1 MDDDLNGMRARM
13 DALVREQSDRRT
25 LTEQRGEEI
34 KARAHEFM
42 TKQAKAAERYVMH
55 RRELGKR
62 ADEKGRP
69 QPQGVSEF
77 DFEPEGH
84 QAENGSQ
91 PLDFVPSPAA
101 PATGRH
107 AEPVPPAPEPVPP
120 TPPLPP
126 VPSARP
132 ERPAPGGRR
141 GRMSTEE
148 IDDEDDAF
156 LNNRWRG

>member
-1 MDDDLNGMRARM
+1 MDDVNAMQARM

-62 ADEKGRP
+62 EDEKGRP
-69 QPQGVSEF
+69 KPQGVSEF

-91 PLDFVPSPAA
+91 GIEDIVPTP
-101 PATGRH
+101 PRTGRH
-107 AEPVPPAPEPVPP
+107 AAEPVPP
-120 TPPLPP
+120 TPPAPTPPPPPAPP
-126 VPSARP
+126 VPAAP
-132 ERPAPGGRR
+132 PARPAPGGRR
-141 GRMSTEE
+141 RMSTEE

>member
-1 MDDDLNGMRARM
+1 MDDLNGMQARM

-69 QPQGVSEF
+69 KPQGVSEF

-91 PLDFVPSPAA
+91 GIEDIVPAA
-101 PATGRH
+101 PRTGRH
-107 AEPVPPAPEPVPP
+107 EEPVPPAPPAPAPP
-120 TPPLPP
+120 PPPLPP
-126 VPSARP
+126 APAVRP
-132 ERPAPGGRR
+132 TGPAPGSRR
-141 GRMSTEE
+141 RMSTEE

>member
-1 MDDDLNGMRARM
+1 MDDVDGITARM

-34 KARAHEFM
+34 KARAHEYM

-91 PLDFVPSPAA
+91 GIEDVVATSPR
-101 PATGRH
+101 TGRH
-107 AEPVPPAPEPVPP
+107 AEPVPPVPP
-120 TPPLPP
+120 PPPLPLPP

-141 GRMSTEE
+141 RMSTEE
-148 IDDEDDAF
+148 MDDEDDAF
-156 LNNRWRG
+156 MNNRWRG

>member
-1 MDDDLNGMRARM
+1 MDDIDAMTARM
-13 DALVREQSDRRT
+13 DALVREQADRRT
-25 LTEQRGEEI
+25 LAEQRAKETR
-34 KARAHEFM
+34 ANAHEYM

-62 ADEKGRP
+62 EDEKGRP
-69 QPQGVSEF
+69 KPQGVSEF

-91 PLDFVPSPAA
+91 GIEDIVPTGPR
-101 PATGRH
+101 PGRH
-107 AEPVPPAPEPVPP
+107 AEPAPPVPPAPEPTPP
-120 TPPLPP
+120 PAPLPP
-126 VPSARP
+126 APSARP
-132 ERPAPGGRR
+132 AAGRR
-141 GRMSTEE
+141 RMRTEE

>member
-1 MDDDLNGMRARM
+1 MDDLNAMQARM

-34 KARAHEFM
+34 KASAHEFM

-62 ADEKGRP
+62 QDEKGRP
-69 QPQGVSEF
+69 KPQGVSEF

-91 PLDFVPSPAA
+91 GIEDIVPTGPR
-101 PATGRH
+101 TGGRH
-107 AEPVPPAPEPVPP
+107 AEPVPPTPPAPTPAPP
-120 TPPLPP
+120 PPPLPP

-132 ERPAPGGRR
+132 APGNRR
-141 GRMSTEE
+141 RMSTEE